1 MKNMKKFLLL
11 TLAIIFALITNAQIT
26 ITSSDAPNIGDAF
39 VSITDTLSVDTLTPR
54 ADGTNIAWD
63 FSSLQNTGYDTS
75 LFIDPAS
82 TAFAADFPTANMV
95 NRTNLGDN
103 YLNKTSS
110 LIEAVGFILGDTLA
124 LNFDDNLT
132 YFQFPMTYGNN
143 FNDQASVDFKMKYDT
158 TITVSGFPVTI
169 DSIRFK
175 RVINYTK
182 SVVGWGSL
190 TTPTANY
197 SDVLKFKSHET
208 DIDSIWMHT
217 SSLGWVSAQNS
228 TDSTDTYEWYEN
240 GLGRSLLSIN
250 VKHDTTQSVN
260 YFHATIVNIN
270 NNKINSGIKV
280 YPNPVNEN
288 LNFVS
293 ENKINSIEIFD
304 LTGKS
309 ITLQTEINNK
319 SIRINVSNL
328 RQGIYFYKIIDN
340 KGNIKTKKFIKQ

>member
-1 MKNMKKFLLL
+1 MKKILLSL
-11 TLAIIFALITNAQIT
+11 LAIVFALVSNAQIT
-26 ITSSDAPNIGDAF
+26 LTISDAPSIGDAF
-39 VSITDTLSVDTLTPR
+39 VLIKDSVSVDTLTPR
-54 ADGTNIAWD
+54 AEGTSIAWD
-63 FSSLQNTGYDTS
+63 FSSLQNSGYDTS
-75 LFIDPAS
+75 LFIDPVS
-82 TAFAADFPTANMV
+82 TAFAADFPTANMI

-132 YFQFPMTYGNN
+132 YFQFPMTYGNS

-169 DSIRFK
+169 DSVRLK
-175 RVINYTK
+175 RNINYNK
-182 SVVGWGSL
+182 SITGWGSL
-190 TTPTANY
+190 VTPTSTYN
-197 SDVLKFKSHET
+197 DVLKTKTHEI
-208 DIDSIWMHT
+208 DIDSTWMHT

-228 TDSTDTYEWYEN
+228 KDSTDTYEWYKN
-240 GLGRSLLSIN
+240 GLGIALLSIN

-260 YFHATIVNIN
+260 YFHATIININ

-309 ITLQTEINNK
+309 VILQTEINNK
-319 SIRINVSNL
+319 IKELNVSNL
-328 RQGIYFYKIIDN
+328 KQGIYFYKLIDN
-340 KGNIKTKKFIKQ
+340 KGNIKTQKFIKQ